1 MNIDGP
7 KLWGTVDPDF
17 VVPPGNESCLFRGCK
32 LYPGHEGPHL
42 DAHHSSGRIFGLW
55 PNTGEAIVSPTEVSD
70 VAVKIVMKLNALR
83 DEAVEA
89 IEAVMAYE
97 HDMKEKY
104 AGTSDEHVQKLL
116 NARIWPTSEHQIT
129 YCGTEMSQEDDIR
142 EELLDIL
149 GLNGEED
156 Y

>member
-7 KLWGTVDPDF
+7 KLWGIVDPDY
-17 VVPPGNESCLFRGCK
+17 VAPPGKESCLFRSCK
-32 LYPGHEGPHL
+32 LYSGHEGPHL

-55 PNTGEAIVSPTEVSD
+55 PNTGEDIVSPTEVSGT
-70 VAVKIVMKLNALR
+70 AVKIAMKLNELR

-97 HDMKEKY
+97 YDMKAKY

-116 NARIWPTSEHQIT
+116 NSPIWPTSEHEIT
-129 YCGTEMSQEDDIR
+129 YSGTEMSQEGDIR

-156 Y
+156 H